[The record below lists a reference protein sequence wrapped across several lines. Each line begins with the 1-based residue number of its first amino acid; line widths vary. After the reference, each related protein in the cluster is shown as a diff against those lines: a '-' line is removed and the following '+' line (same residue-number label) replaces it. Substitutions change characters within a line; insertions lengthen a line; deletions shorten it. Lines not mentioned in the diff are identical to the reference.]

1 MRVVVICDTFAIRGP
16 LPGRRHTA
24 LDLLAS
30 RLKVRLL
37 RYLAAHQGMHTGRD
51 LARALGTPPT
61 RTATALR
68 ELASAGLLVRRRA
81 APAYLYSLNTYH
93 YLVSDALLPA
103 FQAEQG
109 WAESLGQEVR
119 ALGGRDIASV
129 ILYGSAARKTDT
141 PASDVDLAVIVGP
154 GGDCALVEEAVRAR
168 HGALHERYGRAVS
181 FLVIE
186 EKEFRARAA
195 RRDPLVSS
203 VLAHGRVV
211 AGQPIADI
219 LAGVTADG

>member
-1 MRVVVICDTFAIRGP
+1 MKSYR
-16 LPGRRHTA
+16 
-24 LDLLAS
+24 
-30 RLKVRLL
+30 
-37 RYLAAHQGMHTGRD
+37 
-51 LARALGTPPT
+51 
-61 RTATALR
+61 
-68 ELASAGLLVRRRA
+68 
-81 APAYLYSLNTYH
+81 
-93 YLVSDALLPA
+93 
-103 FQAEQG
+103 
-109 WAESLGQEVR
+109 VR

-141 PASDVDLAVIVGP
+141 PTSEVDLAVIVGP
-154 GGDCALVEEAVRAR
+154 GGDCVRVEETVRAQ

-211 AGQPIADI
+211 AGRPIADI
-219 LAGVTADG
+219 LAGVTAAG

>member
-1 MRVVVICDTFAIRGP
+1 MSLTSNILSFSATIVVKTYISSLLNNVNREHTFGVGP
-16 LPGRRHTA
+16 GFA
-24 LDLLAS
+24 VDSIA
-30 RLKVRLL
+30 
-37 RYLAAHQGMHTGRD
+37 GRD
-51 LARALGTPPT
+51 
-61 RTATALR
+61 
-68 ELASAGLLVRRRA
+68 V
-81 APAYLYSLNTYH
+81 
-93 YLVSDALLPA
+93 
-103 FQAEQG
+103 
-109 WAESLGQEVR
+109 
-119 ALGGRDIASV
+119 ASV

-211 AGQPIADI
+211 AGRPIAE
-219 LAGVTADG
+219 